1 MADAWKDYAGW
12 IGKYVRV
19 VQIDGDEIDGVLYC
33 IDPETKNVIVLRQD
47 SAANTYFASVVLSH
61 ALRHIQGTCQRAS
74 PHSHSP
80 REFVVHVPAL
90 PPIFCPFPRQHL
102 PFATVLDRDKTHTVH
117 DLDSR
122 VHVSESGENTASS
135 KRIEERKSAIL
146 ELLTKH
152 RLPACYQKETRT
164 IGILEGLVSI
174 RAPFRPSDC
183 TGTNTS
189 VLIQVR
195 KLIEGIVSI

>member
-61 ALRHIQGTCQRAS
+61 ALRHIQ
-74 PHSHSP
+74 
-80 REFVVHVPAL
+80 
-90 PPIFCPFPRQHL
+90 
-102 PFATVLDRDKTHTVH
+102 VLDRDKTHTVH